1 MTKKTRRF
9 NVFGKNILNLLL
21 ILGCSGVGFAAEVT
35 FKAPYDDETVQQR
48 DARMAWWRE
57 ARFGLFIHWGVYAV
71 PAGTYKGEQIPNIGE
86 WIMHYAQIPVA
97 EYQQYAKQFNPAKY
111 DPEAWVRMAKDA
123 GMKYIV
129 ITAKHHDGFA
139 LFDTAVSDWDIV
151 EATPYGKDVLKPL
164 AEAAQKH
171 GIKLGFYYSQAQ
183 DWHHPGGATWDGN
196 WDPAQDGS
204 MDDYIRNIAVPQVR
218 ELFTNYGEVSIL
230 WWDTPIDMTPER
242 AAMFDGLVDLQ
253 PGIIVNNRLLDG
265 VDGDLR
271 TPEQHI
277 PATGLDYDW
286 EACMT
291 MNTTWGYKSY
301 DDEWKSSEQLIRN
314 LVDVASKGGNYL
326 LNVGPMANGEI
337 PQASIERLKD
347 VGEWMRVNS
356 PSIHGTTASP
366 FVRLKWGRA
375 TKKEYPNATD
385 LFLHVFDW
393 PEDGLLRVDGLR
405 SEVSGAYFMADFQQQ
420 IQIDKTQAGV
430 VLQLPDKPLDEVD
443 TVIVLKITGKLDV
456 ERILPGQDG
465 DGVLVLAVND
475 ANIHNPGYGGK
486 VELRQDG
493 NSASYLDGWTDFR
506 SRVDWLV
513 RIDKPGTFDV
523 YAEVAA
529 EEPAGFLLMANDGQ
543 KPLTVKSTGGLQTF
557 QTQHI
562 GQLTLPEGESAIRI
576 HPQKSL
582 WNPIML
588 RSVTLK
594 PVGEM
599 VLLGTKP
606 TKHIRCNNCPALASI
621 SIAATTVQSFTCY
634 QYSTTCSHYC
644 PSNFIWLYLTFGMI
658 PFMTSR
664 HDLCR
669 PIGLGKVSRCHHHI
683 KLQQSIRCPKMCGP
697 DNIVPM
703 QYLSSLTTVDL
714 DYFTGI

>member
-1 MTKKTRRF
+1 
-9 NVFGKNILNLLL
+9 
-21 ILGCSGVGFAAEVT
+21 
-35 FKAPYDDETVQQR
+35 
-48 DARMAWWRE
+48 
-57 ARFGLFIHWGVYAV
+57 
-71 PAGTYKGEQIPNIGE
+71 
-86 WIMHYAQIPVA
+86 
-97 EYQQYAKQFNPAKY
+97 
-111 DPEAWVRMAKDA
+111 
-123 GMKYIV
+123 
-129 ITAKHHDGFA
+129 
-139 LFDTAVSDWDIV
+139 
-151 EATPYGKDVLKPL
+151 
-164 AEAAQKH
+164 
-171 GIKLGFYYSQAQ
+171 
-183 DWHHPGGATWDGN
+183 
-196 WDPAQDGS
+196 
-204 MDDYIRNIAVPQVR
+204 MDDYLRDIAVPQVR

-253 PGIIVNNRLLDG
+253 PGIIVNNRLLYG

-286 EACMT
+286 EACQT

-356 PSIHGTTASP
+356 SSIHGTTASP

-486 VELRQDG
+486 LELRQDG

-594 PVGEM
+594 PVGLE
-599 VLLGTKP
+599 
-606 TKHIRCNNCPALASI
+606 
-621 SIAATTVQSFTCY
+621 
-634 QYSTTCSHYC
+634 
-644 PSNFIWLYLTFGMI
+644 
-658 PFMTSR
+658 
-664 HDLCR
+664 
-669 PIGLGKVSRCHHHI
+669 
-683 KLQQSIRCPKMCGP
+683 
-697 DNIVPM
+697 
-703 QYLSSLTTVDL
+703 
-714 DYFTGI
+714 

>member
-1 MTKKTRRF
+1 MKKL
-9 NVFGKNILNLLL
+9 ILILALLL
-21 ILGCSGVGFAAEVT
+21 FASNGWVYNEMDSGGIKSLVT
-35 FKAPYDDETVQQR
+35 YKGPYDDETAQQR

-71 PAGTYKGEQIPNIGE
+71 PAGTHKGEQIENIGE
-86 WIMHYAQIPVA
+86 WIMHYGQIPVA
-97 EYQQYAKQFNPAKY
+97 EYQQYAKQFNPVDY
-111 DPEAWVRMAKDA
+111 DPEAWVLMAKDA

-139 LFDTAVSDWDIV
+139 LFDTAASDWDIV
-151 EATPYGKDVLKPL
+151 EATPYGKDLLKPL
-164 AEAAQKH
+164 AEAARKH
-171 GIKLGFYYSQAQ
+171 DIKLGFYYSQAQ
-183 DWHHPGGATWDGN
+183 DWVHPGGSFWDGHG
-196 WDPAQDGS
+196 WDPSQNGS
-204 MDDYIRNIAVPQVR
+204 MDDYLRDIAVPQVK
-218 ELFTNYGEVSIL
+218 ELFTNYGEISIL
-230 WWDTPIDMTPER
+230 WWDTPIDMTPAR
-242 AAMFDGLVDLQ
+242 AAMFDGLVELQ
-253 PGIIVNNRLLDG
+253 PGIIVNNRLLYG
-265 VDGDLR
+265 YDGDLR
-271 TPEQHI
+271 TPEQNM
-277 PATGLDYDW
+277 PPTGLDYDW

-314 LVDVASKGGNYL
+314 LVDSASKGGNYL

-347 VGEWMRVNS
+347 VGEWMSVNS
-356 PSIHGTTASP
+356 SSIYGTTASP
-366 FVRLKWGRA
+366 FIRLTWGRA

-393 PEDGLLRVDGLR
+393 PVDGLLRVDGLH

-430 VLQLPDKPLDEVD
+430 VLQLPDKPLDEID

-456 ERILPGQDG
+456 ERILPGQDE

-475 ANIHNPGYGGK
+475 AHIHNPGYGGK

-576 HPQKSL
+576 HPQMSL

-588 RSVTLK
+588 RSLTLK
-594 PVGEM
+594 PVG
-599 VLLGTKP
+599 KSP
-606 TKHIRCNNCPALASI
+606 P
-621 SIAATTVQSFTCY
+621 
-634 QYSTTCSHYC
+634 
-644 PSNFIWLYLTFGMI
+644 
-658 PFMTSR
+658 
-664 HDLCR
+664 
-669 PIGLGKVSRCHHHI
+669 
-683 KLQQSIRCPKMCGP
+683 
-697 DNIVPM
+697 
-703 QYLSSLTTVDL
+703 
-714 DYFTGI
+714 